1 MNDEQIKKMLED
13 TYDESRENTLRSML
27 KEFYN
32 RKMLSVVVL
41 VWIGAIIFLAGA
53 VYSGIEFFKTDQIR
67 YQIMFAAIFICC
79 WQVVGQMKSFAW
91 LMIHKNSI
99 KREIK
104 RLELRIAEL
113 NETVKN
119 K

>member
-13 TYDESRENTLRSML
+13 TYDETRENTLRSML

-32 RKMLSVVVL
+32 RKMLSVVIL
-41 VWIGAIIFLAGA
+41 VWFWAIIFIAGA
-53 VYSGIEFFKTDQIR
+53 VYSGVQFFNTDQTQR
-67 YQIMFAAIFICC
+67 QIMFAAIFICC

-104 RLELRIAEL
+104 RLELRIVEL